1 MPIVADTTVFR
12 YLVVLEVT
20 DILPPLFGH
29 VLISPA
35 VCSELQRVRP
45 PAVVQTWFANPPS
58 WVRIQPPRTL
68 PEPTLS
74 ALGDGEREAI
84 QLMRER
90 RASLLVTD
98 DRNAYKAA
106 LAQGIPV
113 TRTLR
118 ILEMAAERG
127 LLDLPT
133 IVTRL
138 QAAGFYTPTDV
149 VEEML
154 ARDVARKRQQ
164 SSPQGQ

>member
-1 MPIVADTTVFR
+1 
-12 YLVVLEVT
+12 
-20 DILPPLFGH
+20 
-29 VLISPA
+29 
-35 VCSELQRVRP
+35 
-45 PAVVQTWFANPPS
+45 
-58 WVRIQPPRTL
+58 
-68 PEPTLS
+68 
-74 ALGDGEREAI
+74 LGDGEREAI

-98 DRNAYKAA
+98 DRNAYNAA

-138 QAAGFYTPTDV
+138 QAAGFYTPADV

-154 ARDVARKRQQ
+154 ARDAERKRQQ
-164 SSPQGQ
+164 SRTHGQ

>member
-20 DILPPLFGH
+20 DILPALFGH
-29 VLISPA
+29 VLIPPA
-35 VCSELQRVRP
+35 VCSELQRARTPAMVR
-45 PAVVQTWFANPPS
+45 TWFANLPS
-58 WVRIQPPRTL
+58 WVHIQLPRTPL
-68 PEPTLS
+68 EPTLS

-84 QLMRER
+84 QLMREQ

-127 LLDLPT
+127 LLELPT

-138 QAAGFYTPTDV
+138 QAVGFYTPADI

-154 ARDVARKRQQ
+154 ARDAERKRQQ
-164 SSPQGQ
+164 SSTHAQ